1 MRIANL
7 NDRAVLL
14 AGDGAIDVEHA
25 SSGRFGP
32 APSAVYEHWD
42 GFTAWTANAPR
53 LPAPEP
59 YSRAE
64 LRAPVPAPRQVFAIG
79 LNYRAHAAES
89 GLAVPEQPV
98 VFTKFP
104 TCITGPYDDITLPEG
119 GHTDWEVEL
128 VAVIGR
134 TARHVTEADAWDHV
148 AGLTA
153 GQDLSE
159 RTTQLAGPAPQFS
172 LGKSLPGFGPIGPC
186 VVTIDE
192 FDDPD
197 DVALGCRVGAECVQR
212 ARTGDMIFSVPRLVA
227 ALSARL
233 PMLPGDLIF
242 TGTPA
247 GVGLGRAPQRWL
259 APGDELVTHVET
271 IGEMRHRLVAAP
283 HG

>member
-1 MRIANL
+1 VRVANL
-7 NDRAVLL
+7 NGRLVILV
-14 AGDGAIDVEHA
+14 GDGAIDVEDA

-32 APSAVYEHWD
+32 DPSAVYDRWEE
-42 GFTAWTANAPR
+42 FTAWTAGSPR
-53 LPAPEP
+53 LPDPAPFSP
-59 YSRAE
+59 AD
-64 LRAPVPAPRQVFAIG
+64 LRAPAPAPRQVFAIG
-79 LNYRAHAAES
+79 LNYHDHAAES
-89 GLAVPEQPV
+89 GLATPERPV

-104 TCITGPYDDITLPEG
+104 TCITGPYGDIVLPPG

-134 TARHVTEADAWDHV
+134 TARHVPEADAWDHV

-159 RTTQLAGPAPQFS
+159 RRTQLAGPAPQFS

-186 VVTIDE
+186 LVTVDE

-197 DVALGCRVGAECVQR
+197 DVALGCRIGAEWVQR

-227 ALSARL
+227 ALSAVL
-233 PMLPGDLIF
+233 PLLPGDLIF

-247 GVGLGRAPQRWL
+247 GVGMGRTPQRWL
-259 APGDELVTHVET
+259 APNDELVTHIET
-271 IGEMRHRLVAAP
+271 IGEMRHRLVAP
-283 HG
+283 PE

>member
-1 MRIANL
+1 VRVANL
-7 NDRAVLL
+7 NGRLVILV
-14 AGDGAIDVEHA
+14 GDAAIDVEDA

-32 APSAVYEHWD
+32 DPSAVYDRWEE
-42 GFTAWTANAPR
+42 FTAWTAGSPR
-53 LPAPEP
+53 LPDPAPFSP
-59 YSRAE
+59 AG
-64 LRAPVPAPRQVFAIG
+64 LRAPAPAPRQVFAIG
-79 LNYRAHAAES
+79 LNYHDHAAES
-89 GLAVPEQPV
+89 GLATPERPV

-104 TCITGPYDDITLPEG
+104 TCITGPYGDIVLPPG

-134 TARHVTEADAWDHV
+134 TARHVPEADAWDHV

-159 RTTQLAGPAPQFS
+159 RRTQLAGPAPQFS

-186 VVTIDE
+186 LVTVDE

-197 DVALGCRVGAECVQR
+197 DVALGCRIGAEWVQR

-227 ALSARL
+227 ALSAVL
-233 PMLPGDLIF
+233 PLLPGDLIF

-247 GVGLGRAPQRWL
+247 GVGMGRTPQRWL
-259 APGDELVTHVET
+259 APNDELVTHIET
-271 IGEMRHRLVAAP
+271 IGEMRHRLVAP
-283 HG
+283 PD

>member
-1 MRIANL
+1 VRVANL
-7 NDRAVLL
+7 KGRLVLL
-14 AGDGAIDVEHA
+14 AGNGAVDVEHA

-32 APSAVYEHWD
+32 DPSAVYERWD
-42 GFTAWTANAPR
+42 EFSAWAANAPR
-53 LPAPEP
+53 LPDPEP
-59 YSRAE
+59 YSRAD

-79 LNYRAHAAES
+79 LNYHAHAAES
-89 GLAVPEQPV
+89 GLAAPEQPV

-134 TARHVTEADAWDHV
+134 TARHVPEADAWNHV

-159 RTTQLAGPAPQFS
+159 RITQLAGPAPQFS

-197 DVALGCRVGAECVQR
+197 DVALGCHVGAECVQQG
-212 ARTGDMIFSVPRLVA
+212 RTGDMIFSVPRLVA
-227 ALSARL
+227 ALSAQL

-247 GVGLGRAPQRWL
+247 GVGLGRTPRRWL
-259 APGDELVTHVET
+259 APGDELVTHIET
-271 IGEMRHRLVAAP
+271 IGEMRHRLVATP
-283 HG
+283 HR

>member
-1 MRIANL
+1 MRVANL

-32 APSAVYEHWD
+32 ALSAVYERWD
-42 GFTAWTANAPR
+42 EFTAWTA
-53 LPAPEP
+53 P
-59 YSRAE
+59 YSRAD

-89 GLAVPEQPV
+89 GLAAPEQPV

-104 TCITGPYDDITLPEG
+104 TCITGPYDDIALPGG
-119 GHTDWEVEL
+119 GHTDWEAEL

-134 TARHVTEADAWDHV
+134 TARHVPEAEAWNHI

-159 RTTQLAGPAPQFS
+159 RITQLAGPAPQFS

-197 DVALGCRVGAECVQR
+197 DVALGCHLNGERVQQ
-212 ARTGDMIFSVPRLVA
+212 ARTSDMVFSVPRLVT
-227 ALSARL
+227 ALSALL
-233 PMLPGDLIF
+233 PLLPGDLVF

-247 GVGLGRAPQRWL
+247 GVGLGRTPQRWL
-259 APGDELVTHVET
+259 APGDELVTYAET
-271 IGEMRHRLVAAP
+271 IGEMRHRLVATS
-283 HG
+283 HD

>member
-1 MRIANL
+1 MRLANL
-7 NDRAVLL
+7 NGRAVLL
-14 AGDGAIDVEHA
+14 AGDGAIDVERA
-25 SSGRFGP
+25 SSGRFG
-32 APSAVYEHWD
+32 AALSTVYERWD
-42 GFTAWTANAPR
+42 EFTAWTTNAPR

-59 YSRAE
+59 YSRTD

-79 LNYRAHAAES
+79 LNYHAHAAES
-89 GLAVPEQPV
+89 GLEAPEQPV

-134 TARHVTEADAWDHV
+134 TARHVPEADAWDHV

-159 RTTQLAGPAPQFS
+159 RKTQLAGPAPQFS

-197 DVALGCRVGAECVQR
+197 DVALGCHVGAECVQQ
-212 ARTGDMIFSVPRLVA
+212 ARTSDMIFTVPRLVA
-227 ALSARL
+227 AISARL

-247 GVGLGRAPQRWL
+247 GVGLGRTPQRWL
-259 APGDELVTHVET
+259 APGDELVTNVET
-271 IGEMRHRLVAAP
+271 IGEMRHRLVATP
-283 HG
+283 HS